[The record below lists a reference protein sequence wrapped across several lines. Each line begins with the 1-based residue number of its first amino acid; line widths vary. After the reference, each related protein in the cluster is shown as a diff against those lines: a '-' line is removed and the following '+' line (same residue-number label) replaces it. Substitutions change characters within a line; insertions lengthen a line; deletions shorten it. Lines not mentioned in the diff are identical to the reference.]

1 MGAVVNLLQRLRAG
15 RWLHENPPLPPIA
28 HPLDETAEA
37 VVGAVVAT
45 AGAFPSV
52 GTVPAGAL
60 ETPGAAPVVNAEEEP
75 VEPVGLAETVLVGS
89 PRVVSAV
96 ESVMDDVDAAA
107 FDGPSPPAGRS
118 STPHRC

>member
-1 MGAVVNLLQRLRAG
+1 M
-15 RWLHENPPLPPIA
+15 
-28 HPLDETAEA
+28 
-37 VVGAVVAT
+37 VVA
-45 AGAFPSV
+45 AVAFSSV

-89 PRVVSAV
+89 PWAISAV

-107 FDGPSPPAGRS
+107 FDGPSSLAGVPPHPTVVKAIPPIKKQPI
-118 STPHRC
+118 TLFQ